1 MSEITFIAGGATAAQ
16 GFSATGEHMGIRRN
30 RTRRDVALIVSE
42 VPANAACVY
51 TQNLVKGAPILV
63 TQRHV
68 ENGIAQAVICNSGNA
83 NTCNAN
89 GVEIAEGMCALVE
102 KYIGVKAED
111 VIVASTGVIGQP
123 MTLEPFEKN
132 FGKLAD
138 SLEDTP
144 AGGTRAAEA
153 IMTTDT
159 VSKEVAV
166 RFPLGGKMCKLG
178 GISKGSGMIAP
189 NMATMLCFLTTDAAI
204 SPVALKRALTTVT
217 ADTFNMLSIDGD
229 TSTNDMVSILAN
241 GMAGNTPIE
250 SCMGADYEAFVAA
263 LYKVC
268 EKLCAIMAKDGEG
281 ATKLL
286 VCEVTGAKSTAAAKL
301 VAKAVIKST
310 LLKAAIFG
318 ADANWGR
325 VLCAIGYAGADVDV
339 SKVDVNFRSNR
350 GLIPV
355 CRGGAGVAFSEETAK
370 EILMDDEITVQV
382 ALNSGSATAKAWGC
396 DLTYDYVKIN
406 GDYRT

>member
-42 VPANAACVY
+42 VPASAACVY

-63 TQRHV
+63 TQKHV

-123 MTLEPFEKN
+123 MTLEPFRKN

-159 VSKEVAV
+159 VSKEGAV

-204 SPVALKRALTTVT
+204 SSVALKRALTTVT
-217 ADTFNMLSIDGD
+217 ADTFNMLSVDGD

-241 GMAGNTPIE
+241 GMAGNAPIE
-250 SCMGADYEAFVAA
+250 ACMGTDYEAFVAA

-286 VCEVTGAKSTAAAKL
+286 ACEVTGAKSTAAAKL

>member
-42 VPANAACVY
+42 IPANAACVY

-63 TQRHV
+63 TQKHV

-229 TSTNDMVSILAN
+229 TPTNDMVSILAN

>member
-63 TQRHV
+63 TQKHV

-123 MTLEPFEKN
+123 MTLEPFQKN

-204 SPVALKRALTTVT
+204 SSVALKRALTTVT
-217 ADTFNMLSIDGD
+217 ADTFNMLSVDGD

-241 GMAGNTPIE
+241 GMAGNAPIE

>member
-30 RTRRDVALIVSE
+30 LTRRDVALIVSE
-42 VPANAACVY
+42 VPASAACVY

-63 TQRHV
+63 TQKHV

-123 MTLEPFEKN
+123 MTLEPFRKN

-204 SPVALKRALTTVT
+204 SSVALKRALTTVT
-217 ADTFNMLSIDGD
+217 ADTFNMLSVDGD

-241 GMAGNTPIE
+241 GMAGNAPIE
-250 SCMGADYEAFVAA
+250 ACMGTDYEAFVAA

-286 VCEVTGAKSTAAAKL
+286 ACEVTGAKSTAAAKL

>member
-63 TQRHV
+63 TQKHV

-132 FGKLAD
+132 LGKLAD

>member
-42 VPANAACVY
+42 VPASAACVY

-63 TQRHV
+63 TQKHV

-89 GVEIAEGMCALVE
+89 GIEIAEGMCALVE
-102 KYIGVKAED
+102 QYIGVKAED

-123 MTLEPFEKN
+123 MTLEPFQKN

-144 AGGTRAAEA
+144 AGGTRAAKA

-217 ADTFNMLSIDGD
+217 ADTFNMLSVDGD

-286 VCEVTGAKSTAAAKL
+286 ACEVTGAKSTAAAKL

>member
-42 VPANAACVY
+42 IPANAACVY

-63 TQRHV
+63 TQKHV

-159 VSKEVAV
+159 VPKEVAV

>member
-42 VPANAACVY
+42 IPANAACVY

-63 TQRHV
+63 TQKHV

-339 SKVDVNFRSNR
+339 TKVDVNFRSNR

>member
-42 VPANAACVY
+42 VPASAACVY

-63 TQRHV
+63 TQKHV

-396 DLTYDYVKIN
+396 DLTYDYVKNN
-406 GDYRT
+406 GDDRT

>member
-63 TQRHV
+63 TQKHV

-123 MTLEPFEKN
+123 MTLEPFRKN

>member
-63 TQRHV
+63 TQKHV

-89 GVEIAEGMCALVE
+89 GIEIAEGMCALVE
-102 KYIGVKAED
+102 QYIGVKADD

-123 MTLEPFEKN
+123 MTLEPFQKN

-204 SPVALKRALTTVT
+204 SSVALKRALTTVT
-217 ADTFNMLSIDGD
+217 AEAVLIDSGVRRED
-229 TSTNDMVSILAN
+229 RRRHVDKLAATVILEQWLA
-241 GMAGNTPIE
+241 
-250 SCMGADYEAFVAA
+250 SQ
-263 LYKVC
+263 
-268 EKLCAIMAKDGEG
+268 
-281 ATKLL
+281 
-286 VCEVTGAKSTAAAKL
+286 
-301 VAKAVIKST
+301 
-310 LLKAAIFG
+310 
-318 ADANWGR
+318 GR
-325 VLCAIGYAGADVDV
+325 R
-339 SKVDVNFRSNR
+339 K
-350 GLIPV
+350 
-355 CRGGAGVAFSEETAK
+355 EE
-370 EILMDDEITVQV
+370 
-382 ALNSGSATAKAWGC
+382 
-396 DLTYDYVKIN
+396 
-406 GDYRT
+406 